1 MVFGNLFTLG
11 CEADNRVATTP
22 IMSKIEAVWRM
33 FRFFGCIVVFFLCFF
48 WARYNFQR
56 LCATWRSQFGVK
68 PMFSIAQ
75 AHPKLGW
82 VGQVWILSVVVPL
95 SSGDQKKYVQMT
107 SKGGSRLGPQI
118 LSSNKCNYNANINA
132 QKILLYCL
140 FYCQMH
146 GIYAALFPQYDNK
159 LEAVQGSRNSLF
171 WKSGWGHDFS

>member
-1 MVFGNLFTLG
+1 MTENLLQLWCEGMVFGNLFTLG
-11 CEADNRVATTP
+11 CEADNQVATTP

-33 FRFFGCIVVFFLCFF
+33 FRFFGCILVLFLCFF

-56 LCATWRSQFGVK
+56 VCATWRSQFGVK

-107 SKGGSRLGPQI
+107 SKGGSRLRAIPWESDPLTEIGQ
-118 LSSNKCNYNANINA
+118 NAFARRNN
-132 QKILLYCL
+132 CS
-140 FYCQMH
+140 
-146 GIYAALFPQYDNK
+146 AL
-159 LEAVQGSRNSLF
+159 
-171 WKSGWGHDFS
+171 

>member
-1 MVFGNLFTLG
+1 MDSWQHPWQLRGFTLQP
-11 CEADNRVATTP
+11 TTTFWRL
-22 IMSKIEAVWRM
+22 KIRWNIEICDRKSPTTLVWRYG
-33 FRFFGCIVVFFLCFF
+33 FWNSVHAGLWSWQPGCHHTNYEQNWSSLTHVSIFWLYSGVFCWLF

-107 SKGGSRLGPQI
+107 SKGSSRLRV
-118 LSSNKCNYNANINA
+118 
-132 QKILLYCL
+132 
-140 FYCQMH
+140 F
-146 GIYAALFPQYDNK
+146 FT
-159 LEAVQGSRNSLF
+159 R
-171 WKSGWGHDFS
+171 